1 MSKTTKTPFKK
12 HQSPL
17 ILHDAALE
25 THRSWTTFQVGRNLM
40 YHDASGVEGVNVK
53 KVKKVKKMKKGKN
66 GRKNFNNRFSQ

>member
-12 HQSPL
+12 HQCPL
-17 ILHDAALE
+17 RLHDAALE

-40 YHDASGVEGVNVK
+40 YHDAAEGVNVK